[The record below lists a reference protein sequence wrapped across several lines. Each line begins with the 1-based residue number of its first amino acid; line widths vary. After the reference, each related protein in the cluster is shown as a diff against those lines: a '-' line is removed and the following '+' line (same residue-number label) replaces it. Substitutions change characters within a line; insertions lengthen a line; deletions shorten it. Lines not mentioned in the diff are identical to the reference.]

1 MLIHFTSNTEFV
13 LQKLI
18 YMYLKKLDF
27 RNVGILHLDNLC
39 TANLWN
45 YVSNISTWILN
56 KLLYNM

>member
-39 TANLWN
+39 TANL
-45 YVSNISTWILN
+45 
-56 KLLYNM
+56 